1 MKAGETLGEPGK
13 DQKTPDSRGE
23 LRRVCVSWGESGRA
37 GEIKSRGEL
46 VRSGKI
52 RGNPRI
58 AVDTQGEPMR
68 VDMSQEEPRR
78 AIESQ
83 DDPGRIKVSQF

>member
-37 GEIKSRGEL
+37 GEIKSQGEL
-46 VRSGKI
+46 MRSGKI
-52 RGNPRI
+52 RGNPRM
-58 AVDTQGEPMR
+58 AVDIQGKPRR

-78 AIESQ
+78 ARESQ
-83 DDPGRIKVSQF
+83 GDRRRIKVSQC